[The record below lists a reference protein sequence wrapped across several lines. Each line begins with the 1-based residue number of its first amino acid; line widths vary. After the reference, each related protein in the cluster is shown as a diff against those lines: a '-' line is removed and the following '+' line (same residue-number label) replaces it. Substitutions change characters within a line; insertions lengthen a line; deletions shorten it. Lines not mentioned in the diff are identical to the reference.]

1 MFKKWISVF
10 LSLALAAS
18 AIVFAWSPA
27 LAKDATTCPNPARLN
42 FGHEGFSSAAANFNC
57 IVRTRQVK
65 QLLAPPAKG
74 FTYARGP
81 ILIRTATDVPGKF
94 PGPAQVFFDL
104 KPAEAAAY
112 SNGKLGIYRY
122 NLPKGAWEKIPST
135 QVSSPDTG
143 FTRISAPISKF
154 GLYALGKT
162 H

>member
-10 LSLALAAS
+10 LSLSLAAS
-18 AIVFAWSPA
+18 AIFFAWSPA
-27 LAKDATTCPNPARLN
+27 LGKEATACSNPARLS
-42 FGHEGFSSAAANFNC
+42 FGHEGFSSAATDFDC
-57 IVRTRQVK
+57 MVRTRQVK

-104 KPAEAAAY
+104 KPAEAASY

-122 NLPKGAWEKIPST
+122 NLPKAAWEKVPST
-135 QVSSPDTG
+135 KVSSPDTG
-143 FTRISAPISKF
+143 FTRIAGAVDRF

-162 H
+162 R